1 MFVVVLVAVDLAGL
15 AVLLAGD
22 LGTLL
27 RGKFTAVGL
36 TVSADLVIDSRL
48 VSLQVGSL
56 SRGQLTGL
64 DAVGNAVLLV
74 FLALPNGPA
83 CYWGVGTGGG

>member
-22 LGTLL
+22 LGTFL

-48 VSLQVGSL
+48 VSFQVGSL
-56 SRGQLTGL
+56 SSGQLTAL

-74 FLALPNGPA
+74 FLALPNGLA
-83 CYWGVGTGGG
+83 RYWGVGTGRG

>member
-22 LGTLL
+22 LGTFL

-36 TVSADLVIDSRL
+36 AVGADLVIDSRL
-48 VSLQVGSL
+48 VSFQVGSL
-56 SRGQLTGL
+56 SQRST
-64 DAVGNAVLLV
+64 DHS
-74 FLALPNGPA
+74 
-83 CYWGVGTGGG
+83 